1 MKTKKIITIVA
12 VALTFGVIYTGCKK
26 EEDTG
31 VAPTTTEDTTTET
44 DNSTGESSFSEVFT
58 SISDVCNNTAGL
70 RSTCATITVDSTL
83 GWPRTV
89 TIDYGTGANCS
100 GRTGQLTVIMT
111 GPFGSPGSIIT
122 VLDSNYFHGANRVR
136 MGLHTI
142 TGGILVGGHRT
153 FNLTVAGGGIMIGG
167 GNVSWNSTR
176 SVIWIEGD
184 TTADP
189 MDDVYE
195 ITGTTTGTSR
205 SGRTFTSSIT
215 TPLRVATSCPWIESG
230 VITIT
235 SGSGRTRSIDFGT
248 PGPACDNQA
257 TITTSSGTTHV
268 ISM

>member
-1 MKTKKIITIVA
+1 MITVVA
-12 VALTFGVIYTGCKK
+12 VALTFGLIYTGCKK
-26 EEDTG
+26 DNEDTG
-31 VAPTTTEDTTTET
+31 TAPTTTEDTTTET

-70 RSTCATITVDSTL
+70 RSTCATITVDSTPVT

-89 TIDYGTGANCS
+89 TIDYGTGVNCS
-100 GRTGQLTVIMT
+100 GRTGQLTVVMT
-111 GPFGSPGSIIT
+111 GPFGTPGSIIT
-122 VLDSNYFHGANRVR
+122 VLDSNYHHGANRVR

-142 TGGILVGGHRT
+142 NCGMLVGGHRT
-153 FNLTVAGGGIMIGG
+153 FNVSVAGGGVMIGT
-167 GNVSWNSTR
+167 GNVSWNTTR
-176 SVIWIEGD
+176 TVTWIEGD

-205 SGRTFTSSIT
+205 NGNTFTSSIT

-248 PGPACDNQA
+248 PGPGCDNQA